1 MKKIM
6 VLLILSSVF
15 QTAQGMFKEFVEQGV
30 STNRF
35 LDQYV
40 GGTCPASSTSTNVTD
55 CGNSYIND
63 VIGVNFLEASMLTL
77 GTYIMY
83 NDFGTYVE
91 QMSADFNNTPPPG
104 VDRGS
109 DDADDTIDS
118 WTTGLNASM
127 DGLRTDSDDSSVKA
141 QSMQAQFLTVTAD
154 DYPAVGVY
162 QLEIS
167 TSSSVQEAVLPDLE
181 PVEGAIKLV
190 ARLRYNGG
198 ASNSQDDTQNIYLW
212 SQHAI
217 YLKPTDSFRIVI
229 SNDEDDTA
237 IASESTSTDFTSST
251 LAAYF
256 QYDDHTTAD
265 CPAYKKATKSPRKV
279 RLEIV

>member
-1 MKKIM
+1 MKKIIA
-6 VLLILSSVF
+6 LLFLLSIF
-15 QTAQGMFKEFVEQGV
+15 QPAQGMLKEFVEQGV

-35 LDQYV
+35 LDQYI
-40 GGTCPASSTSTNVTD
+40 GGTCPASSTSANVTD

-63 VIGVNFLEASMLTL
+63 VIGVNFLDPSMLTL

-83 NDFGTYVE
+83 NDFGTYIE

-104 VDRGS
+104 VNRES
-109 DDADDTIDS
+109 DSGDDTIDS
-118 WTTGLNASM
+118 WSTGLNASM
-127 DGLRTDSDDSSVKA
+127 DDMRTDSDDSSVEA

-154 DYPAVGVY
+154 DYPAVGIY
-162 QLEIS
+162 QLELS
-167 TSSSVQEAVLPDLE
+167 TSSSVQKAVLPDLE

-217 YLKPTDSFRIVI
+217 YLKPTDSFKIVI
-229 SNDEDDTA
+229 SNDEDNTA
-237 IASESTSTDFTSST
+237 TALSSTSTDFTAST

-265 CPAYKKATKSPRKV
+265 CPAYQKATNSPRKV

>member
-1 MKKIM
+1 
-6 VLLILSSVF
+6 V
-15 QTAQGMFKEFVEQGV
+15 
-30 STNRF
+30 
-35 LDQYV
+35 
-40 GGTCPASSTSTNVTD
+40 
-55 CGNSYIND
+55 ND

-104 VDRGS
+104 VDGGS
-109 DDADDTIDS
+109 DSSDDTIDG
-118 WTTGLNASM
+118 WITGLNDSM
-127 DGLRTDSDDSSVKA
+127 DSLKTDSDDSGLVQA
-141 QSMQAQFLTVTAD
+141 QSIQAEFLTVTAD

-162 QLEIS
+162 QLELS

-217 YLKPTDSFRIVI
+217 YLKPTDYFRIVI

-237 IASESTSTDFTSST
+237 IASELTSTDFTSST

-265 CPAYKKATKSPRKV
+265 CPAYEKATKSPRKV